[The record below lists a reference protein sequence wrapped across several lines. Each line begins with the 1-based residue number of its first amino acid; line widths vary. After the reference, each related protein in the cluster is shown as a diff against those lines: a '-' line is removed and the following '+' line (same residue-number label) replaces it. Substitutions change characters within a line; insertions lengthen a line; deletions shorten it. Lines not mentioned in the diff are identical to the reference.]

1 MVGMAPSLDRLG
13 GRGAKRDATGEEL
26 VEQAKLELAAYLDE
40 CAAGLKVD
48 LQRIV
53 ARERAEASHA
63 LTEQERRFAE
73 ERRASIESQ
82 IEVAR
87 DTLTDTV
94 LTIQRQLEQRLA
106 AWIEDIDRG
115 QRTREAQVTELAQ
128 RQREL
133 LASYDARLASD
144 SEQLEA
150 FTTRQRAQLATLRED
165 LEKMAKEVAQAAESE
180 IELHAAERRR
190 ALHEVGER
198 LRARERAMREQIE
211 REETETMQRLA
222 LALSDVERRQIESL
236 GRSLDRATSR
246 IVEEAERRFDEQ
258 IRKAREN
265 SAARLARELD
275 KAMEQ
280 FAERAE
286 KEVAERIAETARTTV
301 ERLQRQVN
309 DFVRAAETQL
319 EIASERVRV
328 ITGRL
333 HEAIA
338 STETRMVTQ
347 QQQIEAE
354 LSAKI
359 VELQR
364 LLRQ

>member
-1 MVGMAPSLDRLG
+1 MGGMAPSLDRLG
-13 GRGAKRDATGEEL
+13 GRGAKRDPTGEEL
-26 VEQAKLELAAYLDE
+26 IEQAKLELAAFLDE
-40 CAAGLKVD
+40 RAAGLKAE

-73 ERRASIESQ
+73 ERRASIEGQ

-87 DTLTDTV
+87 NNLNDTV
-94 LTIQRQLEQRLA
+94 LTIQRQLEQRVT
-106 AWIEDIDRG
+106 AWIDDLDRS
-115 QRTREAQVTELAQ
+115 QRAREAQFTELSQ

-133 LASYDARLASD
+133 LATYDARLASD

-150 FTTRQRAQLATLRED
+150 FTTRQRAQLTTLRED
-165 LEKMAKEVAQAAESE
+165 LEKMAKEVAQEAESE

-190 ALHEVGER
+190 ALHEVAER

-211 REETETMQRLA
+211 RQEAETMQRLA
-222 LALSDVERRQIESL
+222 LALSDVERRQIQSL
-236 GRSLDRATSR
+236 ERSLDRATSR

-258 IRKAREN
+258 IRQSREK

-280 FAERAE
+280 FAQRAE
-286 KEVAERIAETARTTV
+286 KDVAERIAETARTTV

-328 ITGRL
+328 ITERL

-338 STETRMVTQ
+338 TTETRMVTQ
-347 QQQIEAE
+347 QQQIESE